1 MNNESFYTDMDFKYP
16 EIGIAL
22 DSGSDKV
29 KVYIPA
35 LMPFVDGAGKAAKK
49 KNIRAASKSN
59 IQNKESISISTTIA
73 KNYITMN
80 VPKNIEK
87 VSKNDKLVIVFIAGD
102 PNKPVIIGR
111 C

>member
-1 MNNESFYTDMDFKYP
+1 
-16 EIGIAL
+16 
-22 DSGSDKV
+22 
-29 KVYIPA
+29 
-35 LMPFVDGAGKAAKK
+35 
-49 KNIRAASKSN
+49 
-59 IQNKESISISTTIA
+59 
-73 KNYITMN
+73 MN